1 MATLTAASPP
11 PLTVAAPPTGTASKL
26 RTATTA
32 DVSHGTTDVYVDGT
46 TKRRTWKVAGHTIRV
61 VPGNIQVSG
70 NVPAD
75 VVRDAID
82 WQPWEYL
89 RCYEKYFSDAT
100 SLPHGTVTLAFKIF
114 DQLPQKGL
122 LDRSDF
128 TNPAFSKCV
137 LDTVM
142 GNTANAAGRDG
153 MATVI
158 YPLVFTVV
166 D

>member
-1 MATLTAASPP
+1 VT
-11 PLTVAAPPTGTASKL
+11 
-26 RTATTA
+26 
-32 DVSHGTTDVYVDGT
+32 DVSHGTNDAYGDGL

-61 VPGNIQVSG
+61 VPGNVQVSG
-70 NVPAD
+70 NVPAN

-89 RCYEKYFSDAT
+89 RCYEKHFSSAT

-114 DQLPQKGL
+114 DQLPRNGSI
-122 LDRSDF
+122 DRSDF

-137 LDTVM
+137 LDTAM
-142 GNTANAAGRDG
+142 GNTANAAGADG
-153 MATVI
+153 FATVV
-158 YPLVFTVV
+158 YPLIFTVV